1 MNDEKLIVFSDLPT
15 EGRELEFILSGCA
28 NDDDRKAI
36 AQAFHTFAQG
46 DPGGFSVQFAVLLRA
61 HAEALKSAPEKLR
74 RSVGTEFASLGDLLL
89 AHKAS
94 VKEAGSAIAKHA
106 KDWHEEVE
114 MVCEDI
120 RKLREQI
127 VELSDS
133 DNRSRES
140 VLAKIVEEREAIQN
154 AAEVILS
161 ISERRI
167 ILGLTAAFVAG
178 VVCYPVLSVIIFWVW
193 RML

>member
-1 MNDEKLIVFSDLPT
+1 MNGEKLVVFPDPPH
-15 EGRELEFILSGCA
+15 ERPELEFILSGCTT
-28 NDDDRKAI
+28 DDERKAI

-46 DPGGFSVQFAVLLRA
+46 DPGSFSVQFAVLLQA
-61 HAEALKSAPEKLR
+61 HAEALKSAPKRLR
-74 RSVGTEFASLGDLLL
+74 QAVATEFSNVGDLLL